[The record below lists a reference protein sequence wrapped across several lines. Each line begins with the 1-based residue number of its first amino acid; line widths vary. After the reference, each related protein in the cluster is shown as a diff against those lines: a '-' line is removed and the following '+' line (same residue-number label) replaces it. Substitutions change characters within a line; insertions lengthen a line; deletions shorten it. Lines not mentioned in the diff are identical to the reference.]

1 MLYSQMYARRERAAG
16 KILLCFLPAAAI
28 RNILYQAS
36 FFWLIGYWIFM
47 RDQRQAGV
55 GSAKAADHAEP
66 SRFSAV
72 VKPTLGRNSA

>member
-1 MLYSQMYARRERAAG
+1 MHARRERAAG

-47 RDQRQAGV
+47 RDLRHAGV

-66 SRFSAV
+66 SSPSVAV
-72 VKPTLGRNSA
+72 IPTAGMARRNN